1 MLKRFSNQRL
11 LLVQT
16 MRPTAGA
23 PKTAMTAP
31 KAIQVTAANV
41 IVPEIE
47 TVGDEIAVV
56 TEDAIGIT
64 TRMKT

>member
-1 MLKRFSNQRL
+1 MLKHFSNQRL

-23 PKTAMTAP
+23 PKTTMTAP
-31 KAIQVTAANV
+31 KAIQLTAATA
-41 IVPEIE
+41 IVPERE
-47 TVGDEIAVV
+47 TVDDGIAVV

>member
-1 MLKRFSNQRL
+1 MLKRFSSQRL

-31 KAIQVTAANV
+31 KAIQLTAANV